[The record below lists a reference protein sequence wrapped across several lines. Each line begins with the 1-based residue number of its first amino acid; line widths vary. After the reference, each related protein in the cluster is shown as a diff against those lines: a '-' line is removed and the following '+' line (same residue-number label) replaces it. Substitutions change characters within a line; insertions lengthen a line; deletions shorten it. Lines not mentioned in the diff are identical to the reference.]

1 MTEHVNEWL
10 NTYLDGELRG
20 ARLRQVENHLA
31 ECDEC
36 RAKLDELQGLSA
48 LLRETA
54 PTGKFISTERFVS
67 NLTLSLPR
75 QPETPQTRKVFE
87 IGWWLIP
94 IGVLGTWV
102 FLQVTFSLSSL
113 FFAASDAGLFGST
126 FTWLQANSPQTEWFA
141 TLTNLF
147 GSQLDF
153 TGRLL
158 LSTLNDSDLF
168 IRNLVGPFLWQAILA
183 VAYLGWLASWWFRQQ
198 GQSSKTGTLEF
209 PTQS

>member
-1 MTEHVNEWL
+1 MSEHVNEWL
-10 NTYLDGELRG
+10 NAYLDGELSS

-36 RAKLDELQGLSA
+36 RTELDEIQGLSA

-67 NLTLSLPR
+67 NLTLNLPR
-75 QPETPQTRKVFE
+75 RPEPPQTRKVLE

-94 IGVLGTWV
+94 VGVLGAWA
-102 FLQVTFSLSSL
+102 FLQVTLSLSSL
-113 FFAASDAGLFGST
+113 VLAASDAGLLGNT
-126 FTWLQANSPQTEWFA
+126 FTWLQVNPPQAEWFA

-147 GSQLDF
+147 GSQLGF
-153 TGRLL
+153 TSQMVFSRL
-158 LSTLNDSDLF
+158 NNADLF
-168 IRNLVGPFLWQAILA
+168 IHSLIGPFLWQAILA
-183 VAYLGWLASWWFRQQ
+183 VIYLGWLASWWFRQQ
-198 GQSSKTGTLEF
+198 GQSSNSGTLKF